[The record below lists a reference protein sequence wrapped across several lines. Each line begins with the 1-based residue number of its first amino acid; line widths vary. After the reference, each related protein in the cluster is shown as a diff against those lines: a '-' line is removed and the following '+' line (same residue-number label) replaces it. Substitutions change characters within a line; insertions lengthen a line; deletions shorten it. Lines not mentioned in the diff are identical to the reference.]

1 MKSHQLLSDKDLQ
14 ILKVT
19 YRTVIENLYEN
30 PSEDNAAGIILLNEL
45 TMQVISTREQSDA
58 LLLISMLEILKVK
71 TKSNKELSDSIQS
84 TIIHLK
90 NPLKIHLKDQTIQ
103 ESLERIEVYT
113 LSCTIINQFYE
124 HEMKPRADSFNWK

>member
-103 ESLERIEVYT
+103 ESL
-113 LSCTIINQFYE
+113 
-124 HEMKPRADSFNWK
+124 

>member
-45 TMQVISTREQSDA
+45 TMQVIYTREQSDA

-124 HEMKPRADSFNWK
+124 HKMKPRANSFKMK

>member
-113 LSCTIINQFYE
+113 LSCTIINQFNE
-124 HEMKPRADSFNWK
+124 HEMKPRADSINWK